1 MFESAPDLEE
11 VKQLQEKHK
20 KLIYPS
26 RYRFLQAVN
35 GIRPGCMHGLLAPA
49 SMGKS
54 TLIRSIISDTTEIDK
69 VGLILSEEKFTE
81 YAGGFIAQNEPV
93 NWQNL
98 KMIRESQI
106 VEAFES
112 KEDQIKAI
120 VSFAMEADIKVLFW
134 DNITTGTILGDS
146 VSPSKMAGLL
156 ELLKHE
162 LFTHDIALFFIAH
175 TGKGVKTEQG
185 TMFQGEDVRGSNQYY
200 MKADYFFNLQTK
212 TKNDEKISFVSIT
225 KHRFHQPKN
234 KYYVLEFVANKYT
247 RDVPA
252 PLSKIL
258 EIFEK
263 DKKNEPAKSYTRRY

>member
-1 MFESAPDLEE
+1 MFESAPELDE
-11 VKQLQEKHK
+11 VKELHEKHK

-26 RYRFLQAVN
+26 RFRFLQSVN

-54 TLIRSIISDTTEIDK
+54 TLVRSIIADTTEICK

-93 NWQNL
+93 NWDNL
-98 KMIRESQI
+98 KMIRETT
-106 VEAFES
+106 VTAEFES
-112 KEDQIKAI
+112 KEQQIEAI
-120 VSFAMEADIKVLFW
+120 VSLAMEADIKVLFW

-146 VSPSKMAGLL
+146 VAPSKMAGLI
-156 ELLKHE
+156 EKLKHE
-162 LFTHDIALFFIAH
+162 LFINDIALVFIAH

-185 TMFQGEDVRGSNQYY
+185 FMFQGEDVRGSNQYY

-212 TKNDEKISFVSIT
+212 TKNDEKITFINIT

-234 KYYVLEFVANKYT
+234 KYYVLEFIVNKYT
-247 RDVPA
+247 RDAPVPH
-252 PLSKIL
+252 SKIM

-263 DKKNEPAKSYTRRY
+263 DKKKDGISNKSYPR